1 MKKTRGR
8 YIRRCG
14 DIISAVLK
22 TISQDNAGNL
32 WQVLQST
39 PTVNKVLGN
48 DHLSL
53 SQKQNMEAFAEA
65 YRNAEKLG
73 YSAPGPFCHDR
84 FSKLCHHIAFYPQR
98 DRFNEQ
104 QKSYLN
110 AKFQIG
116 QTTGRKVNAD
126 DVARDMRKARN
137 AAGVRLFGVSEFLT
151 A

>member
-1 MKKTRGR
+1 MIVCCVVIFLRYLRNGWRGTSAVKKTRGR

-53 SQKQNMEAFAEA
+53 SQKQNMEAFAEV
-65 YRNAEKLG
+65 YRNAESWDTRRQVLSVMTG
-73 YSAPGPFCHDR
+73 LA
-84 FSKLCHHIAFYPQR
+84 
-98 DRFNEQ
+98 
-104 QKSYLN
+104 SYATIL
-110 AKFQIG
+110 
-116 QTTGRKVNAD
+116 
-126 DVARDMRKARN
+126 
-137 AAGVRLFGVSEFLT
+137 LFIPSVIVSMSSRSHT
-151 A
+151 